1 VTPDAVAAWPLRD
14 GLCAWVEL
22 LKDRALADFRHAER
36 CYYAVAPYLKD
47 KQDPPKPP
55 PILDAE

>member
-1 VTPDAVAAWPLRD
+1 
-14 GLCAWVEL
+14 VEL